1 MGGGG
6 TKSIL
11 VVEDEPKIGEVCYRV
26 LTGEGFVVDI
36 AVNGSLAQELLTQK
50 DYDLCL
56 IDIRM
61 PVMNGKELFQ
71 VIVDRYPRLAGRVI
85 FSTGDVIDGHT
96 ERFLE
101 LTGRPHLS
109 KPFTP
114 HELVNIVKETLR
126 QTGELLRNLDSPL
139 SRPVG
144 GDSGEPNDGQ
154 ENTNR

>member
-1 MGGGG
+1 
-6 TKSIL
+6 
-11 VVEDEPKIGEVCYRV
+11 
-26 LTGEGFVVDI
+26 
-36 AVNGSLAQELLTQK
+36 
-50 DYDLCL
+50 
-56 IDIRM
+56 M

-85 FSTGDVIDGHT
+85 FSTGDVIDEYT

-101 LTGRPHLS
+101 LTGRPYLS

-114 HELVNIVKETLR
+114 PELMAIVKETLK
-126 QTGELLRNLDSPL
+126 QAGEWLTSLDSPM

>member
-1 MGGGG
+1 MGNAG

-11 VVEDEPKIGEVCYRV
+11 VVEDEPKIGEVCSRV
-26 LTGEGFVVDI
+26 LTSEGFVVDI
-36 AVNGSLAQELLTQK
+36 VVNGTVAQEMLTQK

-71 VIVDRYPRLAGRVI
+71 VIAKRYPRLVGRVI
-85 FSTGDVIDGHT
+85 FSTGDVIDGYT
-96 ERFLE
+96 QDFLE

-114 HELVNIVKETLR
+114 HELITIVKETLK
-126 QTGELLRNLDSPL
+126 QAGEWLTSLDSPL
-139 SRPVG
+139 SRP
-144 GDSGEPNDGQ
+144 
-154 ENTNR
+154 RMKR

>member
-1 MGGGG
+1 MSGGG

-26 LTGEGFVVDI
+26 LTGEGFVVDV

-71 VIVDRYPRLAGRVI
+71 VIADRYPRLAGGVI
-85 FSTGDVIDGHT
+85 FSTGDVIDGYIQ
-96 ERFLE
+96 RFLE

-114 HELVNIVKETLR
+114 HELITIVKETLK
-126 QTGELLRNLDSPL
+126 QAE
-139 SRPVG
+139 
-144 GDSGEPNDGQ
+144 E
-154 ENTNR
+154 ENG

>member
-1 MGGGG
+1 MGDAG

-11 VVEDEPKIGEVCYRV
+11 VVEDEPKIGEVCSRV

-36 AVNGSLAQELLTQK
+36 AVNGGLAQELLTRK

-61 PVMNGKELFQ
+61 PVMDGKELFQ

-114 HELVNIVKETLR
+114 HELVSIVKETFK
-126 QTGELLRNLDSPL
+126 QAKNGS
-139 SRPVG
+139 
-144 GDSGEPNDGQ
+144 Q
-154 ENTNR
+154 A

>member
-1 MGGGG
+1 MGDTG

-11 VVEDEPKIGEVCYRV
+11 VVEDEPKIGEVCYRT

-36 AVNGSLAQELLTQK
+36 AVNGRLAQEMLTQK

-71 VIVDRYPRLAGRVI
+71 VIADRYPRLAGGVI

-96 ERFLE
+96 QRFLE

-114 HELVNIVKETLR
+114 HELVNIVKETLK
-126 QTGELLRNLDSPL
+126 QA
-139 SRPVG
+139 
-144 GDSGEPNDGQ
+144 GDG
-154 ENTNR
+154 

>member
-1 MGGGG
+1 MGDGGI
-6 TKSIL
+6 KSIL
-11 VVEDEPKIGEVCYRV
+11 VVEDEPKIGEVCSRV
-26 LTGEGFVVDI
+26 LTSEGFVVDI
-36 AVNGSLAQELLTQK
+36 AVNGSLALELLTQK

-85 FSTGDVIDGHT
+85 FSTGDMMDGYT

-114 HELVNIVKETLR
+114 HELMAIVKETLKPA
-126 QTGELLRNLDSPL
+126 GE
-139 SRPVG
+139 
-144 GDSGEPNDGQ
+144 
-154 ENTNR
+154 

>member
-71 VIVDRYPRLAGRVI
+71 VIADRYPRLAGRVI
-85 FSTGDVIDGHT
+85 FSTGDVIDGYIQ
-96 ERFLE
+96 RFLE

-114 HELVNIVKETLR
+114 HELIIIVKETLK
-126 QTGELLRNLDSPL
+126 QAE
-139 SRPVG
+139 
-144 GDSGEPNDGQ
+144 E
-154 ENTNR
+154 ENG